1 MKKKLSDYQLLILA
15 SLLHD
20 IGKFY
25 QRTGA
30 KFDWRKEGDN
40 YDYENFTRKIRD
52 GQSTKYSH
60 VHGAYTAKF
69 FREYL
74 SQYDEAGVIAACHHV
89 PENAINE
96 RQKFLAKLLTLADR
110 MSSGERVER
119 EEDEESGKPAEEPLT
134 SIFSQIKLEGKE
146 GKGKK
151 DFKEN
156 RASEIKEFYTRLS
169 PLDRTLNGFFP
180 VDSRKEAF
188 HNLSGQEAYKK
199 LWNEFIKEL
208 NLLNKDEILSS
219 IYYLLLKYTLAIPS
233 AVYREKPDIS
243 LFHHL
248 KSTAA
253 IAACLYLLSE
263 ERGLREFESK
273 IDNIL
278 RDINNLKTDEVSQ
291 ALKKSSHL
299 ADKDFL
305 LVGGDISGIQ
315 DFIYQITSENA
326 LKGLRG
332 RSAYLQMISE
342 ILARKILLEFDLPE
356 ANLIYCGGGNFYLLV
371 PKLRDSED
379 RLSRVQMEMDQIL
392 LRAHKGKVA
401 AILSWIP
408 VSYENFFLDF
418 ASLWQDLGCS
428 LSLSKRRKFA
438 SLLASEN
445 PEQFREFVL
454 GPFDQG
460 GERKG
465 CSICGE
471 EIEPAQETC
480 SFCDSLISFSND
492 LVKAVAILIKSED
505 KKPLPQKDIRWYH
518 VPQALGFRYQFLSAD
533 EDAKIYRNSLV
544 INSTDFA
551 GKFQGFTFIARKVR
565 GADRNVLTL
574 ENMARRASGIE
585 KWGVLRADVDNLGFL
600 FREGL
605 EKNKTIS
612 RVSMLSSML
621 SLYFNARIAQLDNWM
636 PKNNGH
642 GLADDVYVAYSG
654 GDDLF
659 LIGPWSDLHKIAEVI
674 YDDFR
679 RFSCYRLTLSA
690 GIFYAPRDKF
700 PIYQAAKKAGE
711 AEEIA
716 KNNGKNRLSLF
727 GEALEW
733 NCLEKINRIIDLILS
748 LLKGKNGREVPRSL
762 LSVLYNIYL
771 EKENKKEKKRKGE
784 IYMERVWRLHY
795 ALKKLVRKL
804 DDQQKK
810 DLEQLINLIV
820 INYEIYPYLNI
831 ATRVADYL
839 TRKE

>member
-1 MKKKLSDYQLLILA
+1 MREKLSEYRLLILA

-40 YDYENFTRKIRD
+40 YDFENFTRKIRD
-52 GQSTKYSH
+52 GQSTKYTH

-74 SQYDEAGVIAACHHV
+74 SQYDEAGVIAALHHV

-134 SIFSQIKLEGKE
+134 SIFSQVKLEGKE
-146 GKGKK
+146 GKDKEDYK
-151 DFKEN
+151 DY
-156 RASEIKEFYTRLS
+156 RAGEIREFYMPLS
-169 PLDRTLNGFFP
+169 PLDRTLNGLFP
-180 VDSRKEAF
+180 VSSRKEAF
-188 HNLSGQEAYKK
+188 NNLSGQEAYKN

-219 IYYLLLKYTLAIPS
+219 IYYLLLKYTLTIPS
-233 AVYREKPDIS
+233 SVYREKPDIS

-253 IAACLYLLSE
+253 LAACLYQLSE
-263 ERGLREFESK
+263 ERGAREFESK
-273 IDNIL
+273 TDNIL
-278 RDINNLKTDEVSQ
+278 EDINNLKKDEVSQ

-299 ADKDFL
+299 KDEDFL

-332 RSAYLQMISE
+332 RSAYIQMISE
-342 ILARKILLEFDLPE
+342 ILARKILLVFDLPE

-371 PKLRDSED
+371 PNLRNSED
-379 RLSRVQMEMDQIL
+379 RLSRVQMEVDEIL
-392 LRAHKGKVA
+392 LRAHKGKLA
-401 AILSWIP
+401 AIFGWIP
-408 VSYENFFLDF
+408 VSYENFFLNF
-418 ASLWQDLGCS
+418 ASCWDELGKK
-428 LSLSKRRKFA
+428 LGRNKRRKFA
-438 SLLASEN
+438 SLISPSN
-445 PEQFREFVL
+445 SGVFKQFVI
-454 GPFDQG
+454 GPFDRG
-460 GERKG
+460 GERRG
-465 CSICGE
+465 CIICGE
-471 EIEPAQETC
+471 EIESGRETC
-480 SFCDSLISFSND
+480 PFCDSLIDFSRE
-492 LVKAVAILIKSED
+492 LVKAKAVLIEHTRSKELPVED
-505 KKPLPQKDIRWYH
+505 IKWTD
-518 VPQALGFRYQFLSAD
+518 VTEALGFNYRFLEINDSQSFKKAL
-533 EDAKIYRNSLV
+533 A
-544 INSTDFA
+544 INSTDLSGRFL
-551 GKFQGFTFIARKVR
+551 GFTFLATKTL
-565 GADRNVLTL
+565 GADGTPLTL
-574 ENMARRASGIE
+574 ENMAKRASGIE
-585 KWGVLRADVDNLGFL
+585 KWGVLRADVDNLGLL

-621 SLYFNARIAQLDNWM
+621 SLYFNARIAQLNDWM
-636 PKNNGH
+636 PNNNGH

-659 LIGPWSDLHKIAEVI
+659 LIGPWSHLHKIAEVL

-690 GIFYAPRDKF
+690 GIFYAPQDKF

-771 EKENKKEKKRKGE
+771 EKENKKEKKKGE

>member
-1 MKKKLSDYQLLILA
+1 MREKLSEYRLLILA

-52 GQSTKYSH
+52 GHSIKYTH

-74 SQYDEAGVIAACHHV
+74 SQYDEAGVIAAYHHV

-96 RQKFLAKLLTLADR
+96 KQRFLARLLSLADR

-134 SIFSQIKLEGKE
+134 SIFSQVKLEGKE
-146 GKGKK
+146 GKDKK
-151 DFKEN
+151 DYKTN
-156 RASEIKEFYTRLS
+156 RVSEIKEFYTRLS

-180 VDSRKEAF
+180 VNSRKEAF

-199 LWNEFIKEL
+199 LWNEFIREL
-208 NLLNKDEILSS
+208 NLLNKDDIFSS
-219 IYYLLLKYTLAIPS
+219 IYYLLMKYTLTIPS

-253 IAACLYLLSE
+253 LAACLYQLSE
-263 ERGLREFESK
+263 EWRAKGVENK
-273 IDNIL
+273 VNNIIE
-278 RDINNLKTDEVSQ
+278 DINNLKKEEVSQ
-291 ALKKSSHL
+291 VPKKSSHL
-299 ADKDFL
+299 KDEDFL

-332 RSAYLQMISE
+332 RSAYIQMISE

-371 PKLRDSED
+371 PKLSDSEE
-379 RLSRVQMEMDQIL
+379 RLSRVQKEVDKVL

-418 ASLWQDLGCS
+418 ASCWDMLGKE
-428 LSLSKRRKFA
+428 LSRNKRRKFA
-438 SLLASEN
+438 SLITPSN
-445 PEQFREFVL
+445 SREFKQFVL

-460 GERKG
+460 GERRG
-465 CSICGE
+465 CAICGE
-471 EIEPAQETC
+471 EIESNQDTC
-480 SFCDSLISFSND
+480 SFCKSLIDFSTE
-492 LVKAVAILIKSED
+492 LVRAKAVLIEPTGSKELLDED
-505 KKPLPQKDIRWYH
+505 IKWTD
-518 VPQALGFRYQFLSAD
+518 VTQALGFNYRFLGAD
-533 EDAKIYRNSLV
+533 DRENFKKALA
-544 INSTDFA
+544 INSTDLNGRFL
-551 GKFQGFTFIARKVR
+551 GFTFLATKTQ
-565 GADRNVLTL
+565 GADGKVLTL
-574 ENMARRASGIE
+574 EKIAQRASGLK
-585 KWGVLRADVDNLGFL
+585 KWGVLRADVDNLGLL

-605 EKNKTIS
+605 GENKTIS

-621 SLYFNARIAQLDNWM
+621 SLYFNARIAQLEDWM
-636 PKNNGH
+636 PRDNGR

-659 LIGPWSDLHKIAEVI
+659 LIGPWSELHKVAEVL
-674 YDDFR
+674 YGDFR

-690 GIFYAPRDKF
+690 GLFYAPREKF

-711 AEEIA
+711 AEDIA
-716 KNNGKNRLSLF
+716 KNNGRNRLTLF

-733 NCLEKINRIIDLILS
+733 NCLEKINEIIELIIS
-748 LLKGKNGREVPRSL
+748 LLNGKNGRDVPRSL

-771 EKENKKEKKRKGE
+771 EKENKKEKERKGE
-784 IYMERVWRLHY
+784 IYMEKVWRLHY
-795 ALKKLVRKL
+795 ALKKLMRKL